1 MAWENKARVKV
12 TFPEY
17 LVVFP
22 QLGNK
27 PLARPT
33 VGDSNRKKSTAQY
46 KVRIIQ
52 SLPHTFQ
59 ISTNV
64 TSAKPNVVRLKASL
78 RSQEI

>member
-46 KVRIIQ
+46 ITNYTE
-52 SLPHTFQ
+52 PAAH
-59 ISTNV
+59 ISD
-64 TSAKPNVVRLKASL
+64 KY
-78 RSQEI
+78 